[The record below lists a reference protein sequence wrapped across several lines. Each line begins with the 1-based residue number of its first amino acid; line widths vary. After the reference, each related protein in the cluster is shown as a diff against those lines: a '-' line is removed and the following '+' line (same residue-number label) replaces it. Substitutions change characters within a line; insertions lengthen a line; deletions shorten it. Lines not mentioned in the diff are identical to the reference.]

1 MNLLRPCAENCC
13 EAIGLQETKR
23 DGTSKTVAYGY
34 RAYFS
39 EVEGRKRQHVV
50 GLAIKKESVKKV
62 GKDGI
67 AIECISAR
75 LLKARVL
82 IKSNFVAFVVAY
94 APSEEAPEWQKAK
107 HTAALNSTVASAT
120 TRKNVFALTHA
131 NARIE
136 RRGE

>member
-1 MNLLRPCAENCC
+1 M
-13 EAIGLQETKR
+13 
-23 DGTSKTVAYGY
+23 
-34 RAYFS
+34 
-39 EVEGRKRQHVV
+39 V
-50 GLAIKKESVKKV
+50 GLVIKKESVKKV

-120 TRKNVFALTHA
+120 TRKNVFA
-131 NARIE
+131 
-136 RRGE
+136 